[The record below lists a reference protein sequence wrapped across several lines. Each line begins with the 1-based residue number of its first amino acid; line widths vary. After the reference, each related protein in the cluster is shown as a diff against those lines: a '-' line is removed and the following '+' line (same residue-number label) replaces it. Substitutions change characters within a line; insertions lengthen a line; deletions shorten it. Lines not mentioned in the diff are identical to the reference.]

1 MMRLPVLYLLVLLMV
16 PQVCH
21 ATDCTNPDNVG
32 IVCGLSDGLTMGV
45 CTGGACI
52 RTYTIPGN
60 GPRTGTGTISSSGAT
75 VTGSGTAFT
84 SELHVGDDIT
94 AAGQTQTV
102 YNIVS
107 DTSLSVGGFA
117 PVISAGS
124 TFTYTNP

>member
-1 MMRLPVLYLLVLLMV
+1 MRRLRLLCLLVLLMV

-21 ATDCTNPDNVG
+21 ATDCTDPDNVG

-60 GPRTGTGTISSSGAT
+60 GARAGTGTISSSGST

-84 SELHVGDDIT
+84 RELNQGD
-94 AAGQTQTV
+94 V
-102 YNIVS
+102 
-107 DTSLSVGGFA
+107 LKVGGQE
-117 PVISAGS
+117 VSIAGV
-124 TFTYTNP
+124 